1 MNVSL
6 NIRHMLR
13 HSLLV
18 SAAGT
23 ALLMAPISSA
33 SAATICKVEPCQV
46 QTRGKDLDNS
56 TADALPVGAN
66 TETETVPNT
75 GAAMFSISVDGQHVA
90 GTKAPKNKQRRNDV
104 GLDRV
109 DIQVK
114 FDGLDVKPI
123 LNVSTF
129 PVRQTYQAGEPV
141 NFLASNNYP
150 AWITKS
156 EVRIF
161 AEGQT
166 PQGHP
171 AYIVPTTSLGA
182 ASWTM
187 PSGGDSKLYYVLR
200 VYDRNGRYDETKPL
214 ALTRTKDHYDQHA
227 PQDAAIAPGYSDDRT
242 AFRNIPVEGGAVTV
256 YGSHVPAG
264 HYVTVLGSP
273 VPIDPDNAF
282 VVQQILPPGDHN
294 VDVSVLN
301 NPRGGKGLH
310 FDREI
315 NIPSSEW
322 FYVAQADLTVGYR
335 TGSTNIQQVKPGE
348 YNNIYSKG
356 RLAFYVKGKI
366 KGKYLLTA
374 AGDTGESSFDQMFV
388 GLDGKNPKEFLKRI
402 NPNDY
407 YPVYGDDSTAVEDA
421 PTRGKFFVRL
431 QKDDSHVIWGNFKT
445 QITGT
450 EFLRNER
457 ALYGAS
463 GVYKSPESTSFGARQ
478 TEASVYAAQP
488 GTLPQH
494 EIIRGTGGS
503 AYFLKH
509 QDLTIGSETL
519 SVEIRD
525 SVTGNIVSRTQLRYG
540 ADYEIDYIQGV
551 VILKNPLSSSVSG
564 TNVVTNGTTGS
575 NEVYLIANYEFTPVA
590 GNVDGYAFGGRG
602 QQWIGE
608 HVRVGVT
615 AESEKTGGADQTL
628 YGADILLRRSDR
640 TYIEAEVAQ
649 SSGPGF
655 GTSTSADGGLTI
667 SDNPT
672 AGLAGVTAK
681 AMRVHGHAALED
693 LTAGGTK
700 GDLDAYYN
708 RADKGFASLSK
719 QASQDETNWGLK
731 GTIIA
736 NETLS
741 AEASV
746 DDHYTA
752 DGRHENVA
760 NAQAKVQLDEHWS
773 IAPGVKQSLHQVPLG
788 TDNGDRTDVGAKLTY
803 KFDDERQA
811 YLFGQG
817 TVASTGNRKTNN
829 RVGIGFE
836 TKLAEKLDLSAEGS
850 IGDGGIGARALLNYK
865 PTADDRYYFGY
876 SLDPTQDASGDLT
889 RIVNNDGSGTFVVGA
904 HHAYSEQ
911 LSAFAEENTNPFGP
925 RRSLTQTYGVKYT
938 PAPEWTLGGGV
949 EVGTIWD
956 DTINTTTNL
965 KNSDFDRKAFS
976 GSVGYHTEA
985 GFDAHAKAEARF
997 ENSQDH
1003 TRDLN
1008 SYLLSA
1014 GFGVKASDDWRMI
1027 GNLNAVVSQATT
1039 TTRDGTY
1046 IEGGLGFAYRPVDND
1061 RLNALFKYT
1070 YVYDLPG
1077 ADQISVGGTTNGPS
1091 QMSNILSADASYDL
1105 NNIFTIGGK
1114 YGFRFGSTKDRA
1126 AGSTWQDSSAHL
1138 GVLRLD
1144 MHVVKNWDAL
1154 VEGRVLW
1161 SPSSQ
1166 STDFGALAAIYR
1178 HFGDNF
1184 KMGIGYNFGHFS
1196 DDLSH
1201 IEADDQGIFI
1211 NAIGKF

>member
-6 NIRHMLR
+6 NAKRMLR
-13 HSLLV
+13 NSLLV
-18 SAAGT
+18 SAAG
-23 ALLMAPISSA
+23 ACLMLAPV
-33 SAATICKVEPCQV
+33 SAAYANTICKIEPCEA
-46 QTRGKDLDNS
+46 S
-56 TADALPVGAN
+56 TSPLPVGAN
-66 TETETVPNT
+66 TETESVPST
-75 GAAMFSISVDGQHVA
+75 GGAMFSISVDGQHVA
-90 GTKAPKNKQRRNDV
+90 GTKAPKNKQRKTDV
-104 GLDRV
+104 SLDRV

-114 FDGLDVKPI
+114 FDGLEVKPI

-129 PVRQTYQAGEPV
+129 PVRQTYQAGEQV

-150 AWITKS
+150 GWIAKS
-156 EVRIF
+156 EIRVFDANDTTESR
-161 AEGQT
+161 
-166 PQGHP
+166 P
-171 AYIVPTTSLGA
+171 AYVIPAIGFGA
-182 ASWTM
+182 ASWSM
-187 PSGGDSKLYYVLR
+187 PAHGPSKLFYVLR
-200 VYDRNGRYDETKPL
+200 VYDQAGHYDETKPL
-214 ALTRTKDHYDQHA
+214 ALTRTAEHYDQHA
-227 PQDAAIAPGYSDDRT
+227 PQDASIAPGYSEDRT

-264 HYVTVLGSP
+264 HFVTVLGDP
-273 VPIDPDNAF
+273 VPIDNENAF
-282 VVQQILPPGDHN
+282 VVQRILPPGDHN
-294 VDVSVLN
+294 VDVSVLDHAH
-301 NPRGGKGLH
+301 GGKGLH
-310 FDREI
+310 FDRSI

-322 FYVAQADLTVGYR
+322 FYIAQADLTAGYR
-335 TGSTNIQQVKPGE
+335 TGSANIQQVRPGE
-348 YNNIYSKG
+348 YNNIYTKG

-374 AGDTGESSFDQMFV
+374 AGDTGESSLDQMFV

-431 QKDDSHVIWGNFKT
+431 QKDDSHVMWGNFKT

-463 GVYKSPESTSFGARQ
+463 GVYHSPEATPFGARK
-478 TEASVYAAQP
+478 TEATVYAAQP

-494 EIIRGTGGS
+494 DIIRGTGGS

-525 SVTGNIVSRTQLRYG
+525 AITGNVVSRKQLRYG

-551 VILKNPLSSSVSG
+551 VILKNPLSSSTSS
-564 TNVVTNGTTGS
+564 TDVVQNATQGN
-575 NEVYLIANYEFTPVA
+575 NEVYLIANYEYTPVA
-590 GNVDGYAFGGRG
+590 GNADGYAFGGRG
-602 QQWIGE
+602 QQWIGD

-615 AESEKTGGADQTL
+615 AESEKTGGADQKL
-628 YGADILLRRSDR
+628 YGADVLLRKSDR
-640 TYIEAEVAQ
+640 TFVEAEVAQ
-649 SSGPGF
+649 STGPGF
-655 GTSTSADGGLTI
+655 GNSTSADGGLTI

-672 AGLAGVTAK
+672 AGLAGVTAN
-681 AMRVHGHAALED
+681 AYRVHGHAALED
-693 LTAGGTK
+693 FSDGSAK
-700 GDLDAYYN
+700 GDLDAYAN
-708 RADKGFASLSK
+708 HTDKGFSSLSK
-719 QASQDETNWGLK
+719 QSSQDETNWGLR
-731 GTIIA
+731 GSIVP
-736 NETLS
+736 NETIS
-741 AEASV
+741 GEASV
-746 DDHYTA
+746 DDHYMA
-752 DGRHENVA
+752 DGRHENVV

-773 IAPGVKQSLHQVPLG
+773 VAPGVKQSLHEVPLG
-788 TDNGDRTDVGAKLTY
+788 TDNGNRTDVGAKLTY
-803 KFDDERQA
+803 RYDEDRQA
-811 YLFGQG
+811 YVFGQG
-817 TVASTGNRKTNN
+817 TVARTGNRNSNN
-829 RVGIGFE
+829 RVGVGFE
-836 TKLAEKLDLSAEGS
+836 TKLAEKVDLSGEGS
-850 IGDGGIGARALLNYK
+850 FGDGGIGAKALLNYK

-876 SLDPTQDASGDLT
+876 TLNPAQDSSGDLT
-889 RIVNNDGSGTFVVGA
+889 RIVSDDTTGKFVAGA

-911 LSAFAEENTNPFGP
+911 LSVFVEENTNPFGP
-925 RRSLTQTYGVKYT
+925 RRSLAQTYGVKYT
-938 PAPEWTLGGGV
+938 PAPEITVGGGV
-949 EVGTIWD
+949 EIGTIWD

-976 GSVGYHTEA
+976 GNIGYHTES

-1008 SYLLSA
+1008 SYLLA
-1014 GFGVKASDDWRMI
+1014 TGFGVKTSDDWRMI
-1027 GNLNAVVSQATT
+1027 GNLNAVISQATT
-1039 TTRDGTY
+1039 TTRNGTY
-1046 IEGGLGFAYRPVDND
+1046 IEGGIGFAYRPIDND

-1077 ADQISVGGTTNGPS
+1077 ADQVSVGGTLNGPS
-1091 QMSNILSADASYDL
+1091 QMSHILSADANYDL
-1105 NNIFTIGGK
+1105 NNVFTIGGK
-1114 YGFRFGSTKDRA
+1114 YGFRLGSTLDRA
-1126 AGSTWQDSSAHL
+1126 AGSNWQDSTAHL

-1166 STDFGALAAIYR
+1166 STDFGALAAVYR

-1201 IEADDQGIFI
+1201 IVADDQGIFI